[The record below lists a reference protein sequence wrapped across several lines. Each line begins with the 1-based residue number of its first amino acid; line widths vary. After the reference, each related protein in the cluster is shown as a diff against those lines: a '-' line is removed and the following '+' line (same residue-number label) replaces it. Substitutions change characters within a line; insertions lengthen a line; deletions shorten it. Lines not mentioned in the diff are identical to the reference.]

1 MSVCLLALDGE
12 YAICRL
18 PPEHEIP
25 DWAQRG
31 PLFCVARTTE
41 ELSILCA
48 EENLPE
54 SIHGERGWRVFRV
67 DGRLE
72 FSEIGVLSTLAAPLA
87 AAEISILAFS
97 TFDTDYVLV
106 RREHWDVAVA
116 ALEAAGH
123 RFLGSALEA

>member
-1 MSVCLLALDGE
+1 MSVSLLALDGK

-18 PPEHEIP
+18 PPDHRIP
-25 DWAQRG
+25 DWAQLG
-31 PLFCVARTTE
+31 PLFCVARTAE

-54 SIHGERGWRVFRV
+54 SVQGERGWRAFRV
-67 DGRLE
+67 QGRLE
-72 FSEIGVLSTLAAPLA
+72 FSEIGILSALAAPLA

-106 RREHWDVAVA
+106 RREQWQAAVA
-116 ALEAAGH
+116 TLEAAGH
-123 RFLGSALEA
+123 RFLGSAQEV